1 MKATLRGLVCLA
13 AIALGSASIANAL
26 PQADQQAKCINK
38 VNKAASKV
46 QAAQGKA
53 NAACVKEF
61 VKGSISGPNAADNC
75 VLDDPKDKVEGK
87 QQNVLNDESKNC
99 LTGELPDFG
108 YTSGVT
114 AGTVAKQVE
123 VDLIHDVFGNP
134 VDSGLFIC
142 DTNPDECLCQR
153 QAVDRVEK
161 LFRAMSKLWVKCKK
175 AALAI
180 GKDPFPAGAA
190 DISELQQCVTNGS
203 ISLSV
208 EADTKGKLAAGELQ
222 LSDTIGQF
230 CTAGGNEEFPGVCA
244 GQSGAALASC
254 LRDQTECRFCKMVNG
269 VDAATI
275 DCAAWSGSAS
285 CAP

>member
-1 MKATLRGLVCLA
+1 MTKGLREFVCLGALVLFATA
-13 AIALGSASIANAL
+13 ASAQQS
-26 PQADQQAKCINK
+26 DQQAKCINK

-61 VKGSISGPNAADNC
+61 VKGSISGANAADNC

-87 QQNVLNDESKNC
+87 QQNVLNDENKNC
-99 LTGELPDFG
+99 IGGELPDFG
-108 YTSGVT
+108 YTSGAT
-114 AGTVAKQVE
+114 AGTVAYQVE
-123 VDLIHDVFGNP
+123 VDLIRDVFGNP

-153 QAVDRVEK
+153 QAIDRVEK

-190 DISELQQCVTNGS
+190 NIGELQQCVTNGS
-203 ISLSV
+203 IALSV
-208 EADTKGKLAAGELQ
+208 QADTKGKLAAGELQ
-222 LSDTIGQF
+222 MSDTIGQF
-230 CTAGGNEEFPGVCA
+230 CTPGGNEEFPGVCP
-244 GQSGAALASC
+244 SGATLVTC
-254 LRDQTECRFCKMVNG
+254 LRDQVECRFCKMVNG

-285 CAP
+285 CPP